1 VPFTVRFHLH
11 PDVSALIARDK
22 TSVLL
27 KAEGD
32 EGGWWLRSDAAE
44 VALEPSSHYQGG
56 QARRSQQIVMRG
68 QARLDAGA
76 KLRWKLSAARSDI
89 RGSDIAQES

>member
-1 VPFTVRFHLH
+1 M
-11 PDVSALIARDK
+11 
-22 TSVLL
+22 LL
-27 KAEGD
+27 KADGE

-44 VALEPSSHYQGG
+44 VALEPSTHYQGA

-76 KLRWKLSAARSDI
+76 KLRWKLSAAQSRVD
-89 RGSDIAQES
+89 GEEPAA